1 MKKVIS
7 IKGHPL
13 KSCPNELRKKKN
25 PSTLWQ
31 VKCKPIIIADK
42 NNFEE

>member
-13 KSCPNELRKKKN
+13 KSCPNELRKKK